1 MSDKCAKFELDL
13 IKAVRTA
20 ATQTLVVLVGTQF
33 ALMCIVSNSNYA
45 LTKHF
50 GTSNSS
56 SVVNINFAI
65 EFSQVVLHYSDGRT
79 KFEFSSKKHKKW
91 HF

>member
-1 MSDKCAKFELDL
+1 MSDKCAKIELGL

-33 ALMCIVSNSNYA
+33 ALMRIVSNSNYA

-65 EFSQVVLHYSDGRT
+65 EF
-79 KFEFSSKKHKKW
+79 HK
-91 HF
+91 